1 MFLTNNRGKIMRVKN
16 LVLAVTATAAMLVTA
31 APVQVHAEQFTDVTY
46 HLLSLDIEGFN
57 EVPVAGETAPY
68 EQDYTVTAK
77 YAEDDSPYSTKSYV
91 SWLEYDPSGAL
102 TAGSEAIVYG
112 PATTMN
118 NGIKTFK
125 DGYFYA
131 AKPEVFFTY
140 SFDYYKQY
148 IAPKKINPYLET
160 KDATVT
166 VNGKTLNTHFD
177 GYHESASIWVE
188 ANNDEPYAVTKCIA
202 NSDAMFRL
210 YNPNSGEHFY
220 TSGLA
225 ERTAVVA
232 AGWNYEGIGWFAPKS
247 GTPVLRMYNP
257 VAGEH
262 HYTTSSAEA
271 DALVAAGW
279 NLESD
284 CAWYS
289 APAETGAP
297 LYREYNPNQYSCN
310 HNYTTSQEENDMLVN
325 AGWQYEGIAWYGLK

>member
-1 MFLTNNRGKIMRVKN
+1 MRVKN
-16 LVLAVTATAAMLVTA
+16 LVLAVTATAAMLATA
-31 APVQVHAEQFTDVTY
+31 TPTQVHATVAQPDVTMF
-46 HLLSLDIEGFN
+46 HAVSVDIEDFE
-57 EVPVAGETAPY
+57 EVPIVGESIWKTPTVKVVY
-68 EQDYTVTAK
+68 E
-77 YAEDDSPYSTKSYV
+77 EDDCPFEATGTS
-91 SWLEYDPSGAL
+91 SWLEYDTSYNLIGKQE
-102 TAGSEAIVYG
+102 SIIYG
-112 PATTMN
+112 TIDPKN
-118 NGIKTFK
+118 DYFKTFK
-125 DGYFYA
+125 AGYLYA
-131 AKPEVFFTY
+131 SKPEVEFKVSKAY
-140 SFDYYKQY
+140 ADANPNSLCDLNFDNARYY
-148 IAPKKINPYLET
+148 
-160 KDATVT
+160 
-166 VNGKTLNTHFD
+166 VNGKEVSNYKMNWHEI
-177 GYHESASIWVE
+177 GYGWLEPEDDNPYSVLPAIADSSAM
-188 ANNDEPYAVTKCIA
+188 Y
-202 NSDAMFRL
+202 RL

-220 TSGLA
+220 TSGTA
-225 ERTAVVA
+225 ERQNVID
-232 AGWNYEGIGWFAPKS
+232 AGWNYEGVGWFAPKS